1 MPTMLTTDGSARP
14 GVVAS
19 AGAGIAILVG
29 TLVLLG
35 WLLDV
40 SALRTL
46 LPGTNP
52 MVASTAACFI
62 FTGVSLW
69 LQHRPPGRGARWAA
83 RTLALA
89 AATVGLLKLAEY
101 TFGWDLGID
110 QTFGA
115 IHPGAFPGE
124 MALLT
129 AITFT
134 LSGTALAILDL
145 ETRGRGRPAQVLAVL
160 ALVPPT
166 FGLIGRLYGV
176 PTLSGVLA
184 GTVVMALHTGL
195 AFLALGAGILAA
207 RPDRGL
213 MRVFTASGPA
223 GLLLRRL
230 LPGTVLALI
239 LTGWLR
245 VVGQREALFGTE
257 FGAAVLVVSSIIA
270 LTALIW
276 LSARSIERSERALRS
291 SDARIR
297 EIFENSPDAIVTIAP
312 HGRIT
317 YFSPG
322 AQTLFGY
329 PAADVLGQPVIMLM
343 PEKYR
348 SAHQA
353 GLARYLATGQTRVLG
368 STVELEGWKRNG
380 EVFPLELSLS
390 TWQTAE
396 GPAFIGVIRDLTV
409 RREAER
415 AQAVAREAA
424 ERAAGA
430 ASRLAAIVEGSDD
443 AIISKT
449 PDGVI
454 TSWNEGAERLYGYG
468 PEEAIGQPITLLFPE
483 SRRGEE
489 RQILEEV
496 LGGRSVDHHETER
509 LRKDGSVVEVSLT
522 VSPIREP
529 GGKIIGASSIARNI
543 TEQRRAHHALQRA
556 QAEAERAN
564 RAKSEF
570 LSRMS
575 HELRTPLNAVL
586 GFGQLLQMEDLD
598 ADSKESVG
606 QIVRA
611 GRHLLD
617 LINEVLDISRIEA
630 GKLSLSLEPVSVLD
644 LATEAAE
651 MVRPMAVERRV
662 TLQTDPGELRARY
675 VLADRQR
682 LRQVILNLLSN
693 AVKYNREGGWVTM
706 SLRSTDEGRVRLEVA
721 DSGHGIAEEERD
733 RLFLPFQ
740 RLGAEANGVEGT
752 GLGLALSKGLVEAM
766 GGAIG
771 ASSVPGEGSTFWV
784 DLAEAETPAAAVGAD
799 DAETLPAPSSDG
811 DRTVLYVEDNVPN
824 LRLVEQVAAR
834 RPHIRL
840 LSAMQGQLGIDL
852 ARQHHPDLILL
863 DLHLPDMSGEE
874 VLRTLR
880 GDPVTSAIP
889 VVMISADATP
899 STARRLLE
907 AGARSF
913 LTKPLD
919 MRRFVRLLEGR

>member
-1 MPTMLTTDGSARP
+1 MSTISSTDGSARP
-14 GVVAS
+14 GVVPAVA
-19 AGAGIAILVG
+19 AGTAVLVG

-35 WLLDV
+35 WLFDV
-40 SALRTL
+40 PALRTL

-62 FTGVSLW
+62 LTGVSLG
-69 LQHRPPGRGARWAA
+69 LQRRPAGQGARWAA

-89 AATVGLLKLAEY
+89 AAAVGLLKLSEY
-101 TFGWDLGID
+101 VFGWNLGID
-110 QTFGA
+110 QTLGA
-115 IHPGAFPGE
+115 INPGPFPGE

-145 ETRGRGRPAQVLAVL
+145 ETRRGGRPAQVLAAV
-160 ALVPPT
+160 ALLPPT
-166 FGLIGRLYGV
+166 FGLIGRLFIV
-176 PTLSGVLA
+176 PTLSSVLA

-195 AFLALGAGILAA
+195 AFLALCAGILAA

-213 MRVFTASGPA
+213 MRTATGGGAA

-230 LPGTVLALI
+230 LPGAVVALLLA
-239 LTGWLR
+239 GWLR
-245 VVGQREALFGTE
+245 LLGQREHLFGLE
-257 FGAAVLVVSSIIA
+257 FGTALLVVVSIVLVAV
-270 LTALIW
+270 LIW
-276 LSARSIERSERALRS
+276 LSARSLERSERALRS

-312 HGRIT
+312 HSRIT

-322 AQTLFGY
+322 AQSMFGY
-329 PAADVLGQPVIMLM
+329 PAADVLGKPVIMLM

-368 STVELEGWKRNG
+368 STVELEGLKRNG
-380 EVFPLELSLS
+380 DVFPLELSLS
-390 TWQTAE
+390 VWQTAD
-396 GPAFIGVIRDLTV
+396 GPAFIGVIRDLSI
-409 RREAER
+409 RREAEE
-415 AQAVAREAA
+415 AIWTARE
-424 ERAAGA
+424 
-430 ASRLAAIVEGSDD
+430 
-443 AIISKT
+443 
-449 PDGVI
+449 
-454 TSWNEGAERLYGYG
+454 
-468 PEEAIGQPITLLFPE
+468 
-483 SRRGEE
+483 
-489 RQILEEV
+489 
-496 LGGRSVDHHETER
+496 
-509 LRKDGSVVEVSLT
+509 
-522 VSPIREP
+522 
-529 GGKIIGASSIARNI
+529 
-543 TEQRRAHHALQRA
+543 
-556 QAEAERAN
+556 EAERARDQAEEAN
-564 RAKSEF
+564 QAKSEF

-575 HELRTPLNAVL
+575 HELRTPLNAIL
-586 GFGQLLQMEDLD
+586 GFGQLMEMEDLD
-598 ADSKESVG
+598 PDSKESVG
-606 QIVRA
+606 QIIRA

-630 GKLSLSLEPVSVLD
+630 GSLSLSLEPVSVLD

-651 MVRPMAVERRV
+651 MIRPMAAERRV
-662 TLQTDPGELRARY
+662 ILQTDPGELRARY

-682 LRQVILNLLSN
+682 LKQVILNLLSN
-693 AVKYNREGGWVTM
+693 AVKYNREAGWVTM

-721 DSGHGIAEEERD
+721 DSGHGIAEEETD

-740 RLGAEANGVEGT
+740 RLGAGAAGVEGT

-784 DLAEAETPAAAVGAD
+784 ALAEAETPAAAVGAD

-834 RPHIRL
+834 RPNIRL

>member
-1 MPTMLTTDGSARP
+1 MSTISSTDGSARP
-14 GVVAS
+14 GVVPAVA
-19 AGAGIAILVG
+19 AGTAVLVG

-35 WLLDV
+35 WLFDV
-40 SALRTL
+40 PALRTL

-62 FTGVSLW
+62 LTGVSLG
-69 LQHRPPGRGARWAA
+69 LQRRPAGQGARWAA

-89 AATVGLLKLAEY
+89 AAAVGLLKLSEY
-101 TFGWDLGID
+101 VFGWNLGID
-110 QTFGA
+110 QTLGA
-115 IHPGAFPGE
+115 INPGPFPGE

-145 ETRGRGRPAQVLAVL
+145 ETRRGGRPAQVLAAV
-160 ALVPPT
+160 ALLPPT
-166 FGLIGRLYGV
+166 FGLIGRLFIV
-176 PTLSGVLA
+176 PTLSSVLA

-195 AFLALGAGILAA
+195 AFLALCAGILAA

-213 MRVFTASGPA
+213 MRTATGGGAA

-230 LPGTVLALI
+230 LPGAVVALLLA
-239 LTGWLR
+239 GWLR
-245 VVGQREALFGTE
+245 LLGQREHLFGLE
-257 FGAAVLVVSSIIA
+257 FGTALLVVVSIVLVAV
-270 LTALIW
+270 LIW
-276 LSARSIERSERALRS
+276 LSARSLERSERALRS

-312 HGRIT
+312 HSRIT

-322 AQTLFGY
+322 AQSMFGY
-329 PAADVLGQPVIMLM
+329 PAADVLGKPVIMLM

-368 STVELEGWKRNG
+368 STVELEGLKRNG
-380 EVFPLELSLS
+380 DVFPLELSLS
-390 TWQTAE
+390 VWQTAD
-396 GPAFIGVIRDLTV
+396 GPAFIGVIRDLSI
-409 RREAER
+409 RREAEEAIR
-415 AQAVAREAA
+415 TARE
-424 ERAAGA
+424 
-430 ASRLAAIVEGSDD
+430 
-443 AIISKT
+443 
-449 PDGVI
+449 
-454 TSWNEGAERLYGYG
+454 
-468 PEEAIGQPITLLFPE
+468 
-483 SRRGEE
+483 
-489 RQILEEV
+489 
-496 LGGRSVDHHETER
+496 
-509 LRKDGSVVEVSLT
+509 
-522 VSPIREP
+522 
-529 GGKIIGASSIARNI
+529 
-543 TEQRRAHHALQRA
+543 
-556 QAEAERAN
+556 EAERARDQAEEAN
-564 RAKSEF
+564 QAKSEF

-575 HELRTPLNAVL
+575 HELRTPLNAIL
-586 GFGQLLQMEDLD
+586 GFGQLMEMEDLD
-598 ADSKESVG
+598 PDSKESVG
-606 QIVRA
+606 QIIRA

-630 GKLSLSLEPVSVLD
+630 GSLSLSLEPVSVLD

-651 MVRPMAVERRV
+651 MIRPMAAERRV
-662 TLQTDPGELRARY
+662 ILQTDPGELRARY

-682 LRQVILNLLSN
+682 LKQVILNLLSN
-693 AVKYNREGGWVTM
+693 AVKYNREAGWVTM

-721 DSGHGIAEEERD
+721 DSGHGIAEEETD

-740 RLGAEANGVEGT
+740 RLGAGAAGVEGT

-784 DLAEAETPAAAVGAD
+784 ALAEAETPAAAVGAD

-834 RPHIRL
+834 RPNIRL